1 MISLLDP
8 VINESAP
15 LVAAPVMAPLAVP
28 PGETD
33 RIAELQQTASA
44 SRLNCWHQ
52 CRMKFYFR
60 YVLQVRKATT
70 VALYVGTMAHAI
82 LQAWSLARW
91 RREPFSIERFKV
103 LYETQWPVLQAGQK
117 ISWKD
122 SETKQRETLWRC
134 LECYFL
140 ETPIRNEER
149 PEAVEVRV
157 EASLARLGLPTLIGV
172 IDLVRAG
179 GRIVDFKTA
188 GQKPNPRLVAL
199 QHETQLSCYGVL
211 YRDATGQ
218 VESGFELHHLVK
230 TKKPKVIVTTLP
242 PMTRLQETALFRL
255 LESYV
260 SGLERRDFVPARG
273 MGCCACEYQTEC
285 RSWAGKEP
293 WTASTV

>member
-1 MISLLDP
+1 MIALWEAVVRPSCDP
-8 VINESAP
+8 PKEPTEA
-15 LVAAPVMAPLAVP
+15 
-28 PGETD
+28 E

-60 YVLQVRKATT
+60 YVQRLRKPTT

-91 RREPFSIERFKV
+91 RREVFSIERFKS
-103 LYETQWPVLQAGQK
+103 LYETQWPLLQAGQK
-117 ISWKD
+117 IVWKD
-122 SETKQRETLWRC
+122 AETKQRDNLWRC
-134 LECYFL
+134 LETYFL
-140 ETPIRNEER
+140 ETPIKNEER

-157 EASLARLGLPTLIGV
+157 ETDLGRHGLPTLIGI

-188 GQKPNPRLVAL
+188 GQKPNPRLVQL
-199 QHETQLSCYGVL
+199 QHETQLSCYSVL

-218 VESGFELHHLVK
+218 QESGFELHHLVK
-230 TKKPKVIVTTLP
+230 TKKPGIVITNLP
-242 PMTRLQETALFRL
+242 PMTRQQETGLFRL

-260 SGLERRDFVPARG
+260 AGLSNRDFVPARG
-273 MGCCACEYQTEC
+273 FQCVTCDYQTEC
-285 RSWAGKEP
+285 RSWVGKEP